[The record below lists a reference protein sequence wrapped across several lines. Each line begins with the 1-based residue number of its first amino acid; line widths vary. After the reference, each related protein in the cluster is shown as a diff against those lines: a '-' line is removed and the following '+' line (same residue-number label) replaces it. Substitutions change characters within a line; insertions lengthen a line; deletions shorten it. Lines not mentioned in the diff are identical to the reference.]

1 MEHPHSLGRYELVSY
16 IARGGMADVFEAVDR
31 TLDRRVAVKILH
43 QRYADAETFVAR
55 FRKEAQAAANLSH
68 PNIVSIYD
76 WGEENGTYYIV
87 MELVKGRSLRDVL
100 QNEGRL
106 LPRRA
111 AEIATEVASALE
123 VAHRSRVIH
132 RDIKPGNILLA
143 ADGTVKVTDF
153 GVARV
158 WDDSQE
164 LTKDGSVIGTATY
177 FSPEQ
182 ARGDQAD
189 ERSDLYSLG
198 VVLYEMLTGRPPFTG
213 ETSVSVAYQHV
224 TAEAPPPTGANPDLA
239 AELEGIVMRCLEKN
253 PARRY
258 GSAAD
263 VRRDLLLF
271 LQGRA
276 APRAEADEAADPVR
290 RPDLPPPTAPPDEV
304 YRRVHAAP
312 RQPSQLPFIITSIAL
327 AAGLVFGIYVLLNS
341 LSTDPS
347 PSSTTAAPAAT
358 VPDAVGLTQDEAL
371 LVLQEAGF
379 RVTPVTEA
387 SDAEQ
392 GRVIRTDPAEGERA
406 AADSFVTMVVSGG
419 PAQIQ
424 VPTVMGST
432 RERAIAV
439 LEGQGFTVVVGSVR
453 SETVGEGLV
462 IDQSPPA
469 GARAARSSAVEIVV
483 SAGPD
488 PIEVPDV
495 RGFTQDRAEGR
506 LEGVGLEVEVSFD
519 TSTRVEEGL
528 VIRQSPS
535 AGSDVNPGWSVQI
548 VVSEGSEPFALE
560 DLSGRPAAEAA
571 ARLEELG
578 LEAEVRQEPAGGVE
592 PGLVIRTE
600 PAGGAAVQTGDLV
613 ILIEA
618 APPAGPA
625 ETTVPEPGDTTEP
638 EPGGTTV
645 PEPGDTTEP
654 EPGDTTEPEPAGPAV
669 VPDLTG
675 ADPAEAETELAALG
689 LVLEVAGSRAAVD
702 HPGLDDRIARQAPP
716 PGAEAPAGGTVLVV
730 LGEYTPPPTVEE
742 PEDQNQ

>member
-1 MEHPHSLGRYELVSY
+1 MEHPHSLGRYDLVSY

-31 TLDRRVAVKILH
+31 TLDRRVAVKIMH

-76 WGEENGTYYIV
+76 WGEEKGTYFIV
-87 MELVKGRSLRDVL
+87 MELIAGRSLRDVL
-100 QNEGRL
+100 NSEGRL

-143 ADGTVKVTDF
+143 ADGSVKVTDF

-182 ARGDQAD
+182 ARGDPAD

-198 VVLYEMLTGRPPFTG
+198 VVLYEMLTGHPPFTG

-224 TAEAPPPTGANPDLA
+224 TAEAPSPAAANPDLA
-239 AELEGIVMRCLEKN
+239 PELEAVVMRCLEKN

-258 GSAAD
+258 RSAAD

-276 APRAEADEAADPVR
+276 APRAEADEAVHPVR

-327 AAGLVFGIYVLLNS
+327 AAGVVFGIYVLLNS
-341 LSTDPS
+341 LSTQPPDTS
-347 PSSTTAAPAAT
+347 AAAPPAAA
-358 VPDAVGLTQDEAL
+358 VPDVAGLTEDEAL
-371 LVLQEAGF
+371 LALQEAGF
-379 RVTPVTEA
+379 RVTPATEA
-387 SDAEQ
+387 SEAEP
-392 GRVIRTDPAEGERA
+392 GRVIRTDPAAGEQA
-406 AADSFVTMVVSGG
+406 AADSFVTMVVSSGR
-419 PAQIQ
+419 AQIQ
-424 VPTVMGST
+424 VPTVIGST
-432 RERAIAV
+432 RERAIAA
-439 LEGQGFTVVVGSVR
+439 LEGQGFTVVVRSVR
-453 SETVGEGLV
+453 NETVGEGLV
-462 IDQSPPA
+462 TEQSPPA
-469 GARAARSSAVEIVV
+469 GARADRGSAVELVV

-488 PIEVPDV
+488 PIEIPDV
-495 RGFTQDRAEGR
+495 RGLTQDRAEGR
-506 LEGVGLEVEVSFD
+506 LEGIGLEVETVF
-519 TSTRVEEGL
+519 EAGAAPQGI
-528 VIRQSPS
+528 VIRQSPA

-548 VVSEGSEPFALE
+548 AVSEGPPPFALE
-560 DLSGRPAAEAA
+560 DMSGRPAADAA
-571 ARLEELG
+571 ALLAELG
-578 LEAEVRQEPAGGVE
+578 VEVEIRQEPAAGVA

-600 PAGGAAVQTGDLV
+600 PAAGAVMQAGDRV
-613 ILIEA
+613 ILVEA
-618 APPAGPA
+618 ALPEETAPTEAAGPDNGA
-625 ETTVPEPGDTTEP
+625 ETPPPPGP
-638 EPGGTTV
+638 V
-645 PEPGDTTEP
+645 
-654 EPGDTTEPEPAGPAV
+654 V

-675 ADPAEAETELAALG
+675 GDPAEAEAELAALG

-702 HPGLDDRIARQAPP
+702 HPGLDGKVARQAPS
-716 PGAEAPAGGTVLVV
+716 PGAEVPAGETVLVV
-730 LGEYTPPPTVEE
+730 LGEYTPPPTDEAPTEE
-742 PEDQNQ
+742 QEEQSQ

>member
-1 MEHPHSLGRYELVSY
+1 MEHPHSLGRYDLVSY

-31 TLDRRVAVKILH
+31 TLDRRVAVKIMH

-76 WGEENGTYYIV
+76 WGEEKGTYYIV
-87 MELVKGRSLRDVL
+87 MELIAGRSLRDVL
-100 QNEGRL
+100 NAEGKL

-143 ADGTVKVTDF
+143 PDGSVKVTDF

-182 ARGDQAD
+182 ARGDPAD

-224 TAEAPPPTGANPDLA
+224 TAEAPSPAGANPDLA
-239 AELEGIVMRCLEKN
+239 PELEAVVMRCLEKN

-258 GSAAD
+258 RSAAD

-276 APRAEADEAADPVR
+276 APRAEAGEAVHPVR

-327 AAGLVFGIYVLLNS
+327 AAGVVFGIYVLLNS
-341 LSTDPS
+341 LSTQP
-347 PSSTTAAPAAT
+347 PPTSTAAAPAAA
-358 VPDAVGLTQDEAL
+358 VPDVAGLTEDEAL
-371 LVLQEAGF
+371 LALQEAGF
-379 RVTPVTEA
+379 RVMPAAEA
-387 SDAEQ
+387 SEEEP
-392 GRVIRTDPAEGERA
+392 GRVIRTDPAAGERA
-406 AADSFVTMVVSGG
+406 ASDSFVTMVVSSGR
-419 PAQIQ
+419 AQIQ
-424 VPTVMGST
+424 VPTVIGST
-432 RERAIAV
+432 RERAIAA
-439 LEGQGFTVVVGSVR
+439 LEGQGFTVVVRSVR
-453 SETVGEGLV
+453 NEAVGEGLV
-462 IDQSPPA
+462 TEQSPAA
-469 GARAARSSAVEIVV
+469 GAMSARGSAVELVV

-488 PIEVPDV
+488 PIEIPDV
-495 RGFTQDRAEGR
+495 RGLTQDRAEGR
-506 LEGVGLEVEVSFD
+506 LEGIGLEVETVFEAAGAE
-519 TSTRVEEGL
+519 RGV
-528 VIRQSPS
+528 VIRQSPA

-548 VVSEGSEPFALE
+548 VVSEGTPPFALE
-560 DLSGRPAAEAA
+560 DMSGRPAAEAA
-571 ARLEELG
+571 ALLVELG
-578 LEAEVRQEPAGGVE
+578 LEVEARQEPAAGAA
-592 PGLVIRTE
+592 PGLVVRTE
-600 PAGGAAVQTGDLV
+600 PPAGSVMQSGDRV
-613 ILIEA
+613 ILVEA
-618 APPAGPA
+618 SPPEEPASTAPS
-625 ETTVPEPGDTTEP
+625 EP
-638 EPGGTTV
+638 E
-645 PEPGDTTEP
+645 EPASTAPSEP
-654 EPGDTTEPEPAGPAV
+654 EEPASTAPSEPPPPGPAV

-675 ADPAEAETELAALG
+675 GDPAEAEAELAALG

-702 HPGLDDRIARQAPP
+702 HPGLDGKIARQAPSA
-716 PGAEAPAGGTVLVV
+716 GAEVPAGETVLVV
-730 LGEYTPPPTVEE
+730 LGDYTPPPTEAPEE
-742 PEDQNQ
+742 QEDQSQ